1 MLMAIDAGNTNVVF
15 ALYEDRQAI
24 GSWRISTDAR
34 RTADEYAV
42 WLYQILAMAGHR
54 HEDVTEIV
62 VASVVPAATFN
73 IEELCRKHFDVRP
86 LVVTKD
92 PAVLG
97 IEILIDNPRE
107 AGIDRLVNIVAA
119 KAKYPAPSIVVDI
132 GTATTFDI
140 SDADGNY
147 IGGVIAPGP
156 HPSLEALHRIAAQ
169 LPKVEIVKPDRVIG
183 KGTVGAMTSGLYWG
197 YIGLIEGLLSR
208 IQEEYGSGMT
218 VIATGGL
225 SRTFCESTSAIQ
237 HYDADLTIRGL
248 VDIHERARSK

>member
-1 MLMAIDAGNTNVVF
+1 MLMAVDAGNTNVVF
-15 ALYEDRQAI
+15 ALYDGRDAI

-42 WLYQILAMAGHR
+42 WLYQILTMAGHR

-62 VASVVPAATFN
+62 IASVVPAATFN
-73 IEELCRKHFDVRP
+73 IEELCRKHFDVKP

-92 PAVLG
+92 PALLG
-97 IEILIDNPRE
+97 IEILIDNPKE
-107 AGIDRLVNIVAA
+107 AGTDRLVNIVAA
-119 KAKYPAPSIVVDI
+119 KSTYPSPFIVVDI

-147 IGGVIAPGP
+147 IGGVISPGP

-169 LPKVEIVKPDRVIG
+169 LPKVEIVKPERVIG

-208 IQEEYGSGMT
+208 IQDEYGAEMT

-225 SRTFCESTSAIQ
+225 SRLFCESTSAI
-237 HYDADLTIRGL
+237 HHFDADLTIRGL
-248 VDIHERARSK
+248 VDIHERARST